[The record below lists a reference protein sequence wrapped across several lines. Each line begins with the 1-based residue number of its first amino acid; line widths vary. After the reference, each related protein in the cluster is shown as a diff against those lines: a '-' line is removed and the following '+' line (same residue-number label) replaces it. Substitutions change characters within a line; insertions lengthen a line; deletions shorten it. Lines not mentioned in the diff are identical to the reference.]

1 MRVRCHL
8 TSARNQVNTLGN
20 WMQGVT
26 ILKGEVSYSNVMEKD
41 WLKAVG
47 KMVLLFKG
55 VCSVTYHTLFTLVI
69 SRMMRNMAKAPKLG
83 YEMVRSM
90 KEHGYR
96 VRDMAM
102 VPSLS
107 QTVRGT
113 KVSGFLAEDKAC
125 RL

>member
-1 MRVRCHL
+1 M
-8 TSARNQVNTLGN
+8 NTLGS

-113 KVSGFLAEDKAC
+113 KVSGFKAVDKAC